1 MAFGEEKSEKAVEFL
16 KPGTVLRNRYRVIS
30 VVQKGAYGIV
40 YKVEDLKTS
49 SIFAI
54 KEMISNF
61 TESIDR
67 EKARLIFEREARLLS
82 QITHQDIPCLHNY
95 FTDSGVYYLVMDYV
109 EGINLSQ
116 FASRYRG
123 KHLPER
129 DILEWG
135 ALISDILTY
144 LHSLPEPIIFRDLKP
159 ANVMITPEKRVVLVD
174 FGLAGMIKQSK
185 KGAPRGGTPGY
196 AAPEQY
202 MGYAEARSDV
212 YSLGATMYYMLS
224 KKKPDRRGKANQIEP
239 LRNLN
244 PSVSPITNA
253 LVMKAIEYDISH
265 RFQSAEE
272 MGEKIRAVLELGTAI
287 CPKCKSIN
295 QKGAQLCFECE
306 AALTRVEQSDVFS
319 GQAFVFRSGQQAS
332 TPEELLLIA
341 ENNLDDGV
349 YHLKHGH
356 FESWFEYIGEEQLSR
371 IARRMRVQGGNMEEG
386 LKKFLKY
393 ARL

>member
-1 MAFGEEKSEKAVEFL
+1 MAFSGDKVVEFL
-16 KPGTVLRNRYRVIS
+16 KPGTVLRNRYRIIS

-40 YKVEDLKTS
+40 YKAEDLKTS
-49 SIFAI
+49 SIYAV

-61 TESIDR
+61 TESSDR
-67 EKARLIFEREARLLS
+67 EKTRLFFEREARLLS
-82 QITHQDIPCLHNY
+82 QITHESIPHLYNY
-95 FTDSGVYYLVMDYV
+95 FADNGIYYLVMDYV

-116 FASRYRG
+116 VVSRHKG
-123 KHLPER
+123 KHLSER
-129 DILEWG
+129 EVLEWG
-135 ALISDILTY
+135 ALISDILSY

-159 ANVMITPEKRVVLVD
+159 ANVMLTPDKRIVLVD

-212 YSLGATMYYMLS
+212 YSLGATLYYMLS
-224 KKKPDRRGKANQIEP
+224 KKKPDRRGKAVQVEP
-239 LRNLN
+239 VRKLN
-244 PSVSPITNA
+244 SSISSMTNA

-272 MGEKIRAVLELGTAI
+272 MGDKIRAILDLGTVI
-287 CPKCKSIN
+287 CPDCKSIN
-295 QKGAQLCFECE
+295 LKGASACFECE
-306 AALTRVEQSDVFS
+306 TSLTQVEQNNVFN
-319 GQAFVFRSGQQAS
+319 GQAFVFRSGQQAGN
-332 TPEELLLIA
+332 PDELLAIA
-341 ENNLDDGV
+341 ENNPEDGI
-349 YHLKHGH
+349 YHLKQGH
-356 FESWFEYIGEEQLSR
+356 FESWFEYIGEEQLAR
-371 IARRMRVQGGNMEEG
+371 IARRMRVQGGNMEES